1 MIDRVLCINFRFL
14 AALALVAVAPLST
27 ASELAEP
34 PRAFPQSSLHSTE
47 PVRSS
52 GHLVL
57 FSPVREIRGEIRS
70 DTMARLPVSGQG
82 QLFEINRDASREAA
96 REHYRRE
103 LQARGGQLLFECSGM
118 ACGRSNVWA
127 NQILQ
132 QHRLLGRD
140 TSQDYFVG
148 ATADDGGRR
157 WLTLVYTVT
166 RGNMREYVW
175 VEHLEVEAGANIP
188 GFQSVAGRV
197 LGPVVVPWQG
207 GVTFR
212 FDLSTTDRRGLVNWA
227 SEEGSEVVL
236 AAFSKLGP
244 DETLDEAIARA
255 VKAADSLT
263 EVLSKS
269 GIPRDQ
275 MRTLAIGPGVRV
287 ADPNRRGDRIEVL
300 VIKR

>member
-1 MIDRVLCINFRFL
+1 M
-14 AALALVAVAPLST
+14 

-34 PRAFPQSSLHSTE
+34 LSAFPQSRLQSTE
-47 PVRSS
+47 SVRSS

-70 DTMARLPVSGQG
+70 ETMARLPVSGQG

-118 ACGRSNVWA
+118 SCGRSNVWA

-132 QHRLLGRD
+132 QSGLLGRD

-148 ATADDGGRR
+148 ATADDEGRR

-175 VEHLEVEAGANIP
+175 VEHLEVEVGADIP
-188 GFQSVAGRV
+188 GFQLVAARV

-212 FDLSTTDRRGLVNWA
+212 FDLSTADRRGLVDWA

-236 AAFSKLGP
+236 AAFSVLGT
-244 DETLDEAIARA
+244 DESLDAAIDRA

-269 GIPRDQ
+269 GISRSQ
-275 MRTLAIGPGVRV
+275 IRTLAIGPGVQV
-287 ADPNRRGDRIEVL
+287 TGPNRRGDRIEVL